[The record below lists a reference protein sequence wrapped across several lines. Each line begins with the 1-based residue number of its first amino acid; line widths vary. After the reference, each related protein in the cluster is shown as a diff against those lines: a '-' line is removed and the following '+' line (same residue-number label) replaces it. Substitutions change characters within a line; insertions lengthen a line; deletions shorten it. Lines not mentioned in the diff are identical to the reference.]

1 LLRDIVILDCPDPDT
16 TETETHESN
25 LHRLHQLLP
34 HCDVL
39 LYVSTQQKYR
49 SARVGQ
55 ELGQAATGCRLLFVQ
70 THAELDEDVREDW
83 RDRLSEE
90 YEVPDMFFVDSL
102 RALREQQAGQRP
114 SGDFGRLLDVLRT
127 QLAASQRVQIRRA
140 NLLDLI
146 LAVVED
152 CRKHLAEHYP
162 SVSRLR
168 EALDEERRGLTVRMT
183 DRLQSE
189 LLVSRS
195 LWERRLLATVTEYW
209 GFSPFSWVLRTY
221 SALGGLIASWSLFRA
236 RNSAQV
242 ALIGAMQGA
251 RWLKSRQGEREA
263 ESQMERIA
271 ALGLDDDLLRESR
284 FVMMGYVQAA
294 QLDPSLVDT
303 NSLDQL
309 RGEAARVEDR
319 FLADARQSIDAIID
333 ELATANSGVLT
344 RVWYELMFLVYVGF
358 VLYRVGRNFFYDSFL
373 HGAPLLSL
381 DFYVAAG
388 IFFVLWSGLLV
399 MLFTHRLRRGL
410 NQRVRAWAEQRTQQR
425 LAEGLFPRLE
435 HACQEIESQRDRLT
449 RLADAAHELA
459 EQMATSS
466 ALGAQLAPAGE
477 PILVPQASGA
487 KR

>member
-1 LLRDIVILDCPDPDT
+1 
-16 TETETHESN
+16 
-25 LHRLHQLLP
+25 
-34 HCDVL
+34 
-39 LYVSTQQKYR
+39 
-49 SARVGQ
+49 
-55 ELGQAATGCRLLFVQ
+55 
-70 THAELDEDVREDW
+70 
-83 RDRLSEE
+83 
-90 YEVPDMFFVDSL
+90 
-102 RALREQQAGQRP
+102 
-114 SGDFGRLLDVLRT
+114 
-127 QLAASQRVQIRRA
+127 
-140 NLLDLI
+140 
-146 LAVVED
+146 
-152 CRKHLAEHYP
+152 
-162 SVSRLR
+162 
-168 EALDEERRGLTVRMT
+168 
-183 DRLQSE
+183 
-189 LLVSRS
+189 
-195 LWERRLLATVTEYW
+195 
-209 GFSPFSWVLRTY
+209 
-221 SALGGLIASWSLFRA
+221 
-236 RNSAQV
+236 
-242 ALIGAMQGA
+242 MQGA